1 MHCKVK
7 AIFLVY
13 VILTSNEMYNCGD
26 SWPESIGKGSAFVF
40 PKADPA

>member
-1 MHCKVK
+1 MK

-13 VILTSNEMYNCGD
+13 VILTSNEPYNCGD
-26 SWPESIGKGSAFVF
+26 SWPESIGEGSAFVF